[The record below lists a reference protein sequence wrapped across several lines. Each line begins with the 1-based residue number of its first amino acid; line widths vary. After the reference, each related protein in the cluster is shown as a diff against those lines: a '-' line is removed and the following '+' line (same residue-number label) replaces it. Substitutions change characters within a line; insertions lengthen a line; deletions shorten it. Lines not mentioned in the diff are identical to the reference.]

1 MNQTEQKQFGTA
13 RKNKDFL
20 FRAAVC
26 LLFGAF
32 AFQLWFHAARTSA
45 TIDEPPHILAG
56 HRHWQCADFAINPE
70 HPPLLKL
77 LAASPLLF
85 RTLVEP
91 PIWECGK
98 HPTSK
103 YDASLAGF
111 SFLARNDTDSIVIPA
126 RLAAAV
132 LSLLLAILVF
142 LAAREMFGRA
152 EALVAL
158 TLLVFEPN
166 IIAHGSLVTT
176 DMAVS
181 AGFFAAVYALY
192 RYRKSPSAI
201 RFLILGAA
209 IGLTLAAKHSG
220 IFIIPVLFLL
230 LIADFLLFRRFE
242 NQTSECGIGNAEC
255 GIERNAALRIPH
267 SVLKQRIIRDA
278 GAFAGA
284 ILIGLVMLWAC
295 YGFNA
300 RALPQTG
307 GETILAEVFPAQ
319 TPEGKPLSALG
330 RTLKTIT
337 SIFPESYTVG
347 MADVLSSSSRPMYL
361 LGEVYPT
368 GRWFYFPIAFLI
380 KTSIALLVLL
390 AAGLLT
396 FKLYRERGREMLF
409 LLFPSLAFF
418 GVSLLSEMNIGVRHI
433 LPVYGFFIVIAA
445 AGGCALS
452 RKHKIAGWALILLL
466 FAHAATTFQT
476 APNYLAF
483 SNILWGGT
491 NNTYR
496 LLTDSNVEWGQNL
509 KLINEYLHSEN
520 INDCW
525 FANFGGGELARRA
538 LPCRLM
544 PGSYDWNATE
554 EPVDPIPG
562 VIEGTVLLSVAVLP
576 PLGGDGY
583 KSVIASEPVA
593 QIGGSI
599 FVYRGRFEVPLAS
612 ALSYIARSQQL
623 VRMNRFDE
631 AIGDARQA
639 INLLPDDARSHYAL
653 GVALARA
660 DQRDEARRE
669 FETTI
674 QLAKLNPAI
683 FRQAEMRARA
693 ELEQL
698 K

>member
-1 MNQTEQKQFGTA
+1 MNQTKQKQLGAA
-13 RKNKDFL
+13 RKSKEFL

-32 AFQLWFHAARTSA
+32 AFQLWFHAAQTSA
-45 TIDEPPHILAG
+45 TIDEVPHILAG

-77 LAASPLLF
+77 LAASPLIF

-98 HPTSK
+98 RPTSK
-103 YDASLAGF
+103 YDATLAGF
-111 SFLARNDTDSIVIPA
+111 SFLARNETDGIVIPA

-132 LSLLLAILVF
+132 LSLLLAWLVF

-152 EALVAL
+152 EALAAL

-192 RYRKSPSAI
+192 RYRKNPSAI
-201 RFLILGAA
+201 RFLVLGAA

-242 NQTSECGIGNAEC
+242 NQTS
-255 GIERNAALRIPH
+255 
-267 SVLKQRIIRDA
+267 LKRQIIRDTA
-278 GAFAGA
+278 AFAGA
-284 ILIGLVMLWAC
+284 VLIGLVLLWAC

-300 RALPQTG
+300 YALPQTG
-307 GETILAEVFPAQ
+307 GETILAGVFPPQ
-319 TPEGKPLSALG
+319 TPEGKPPSVL
-330 RTLKTIT
+330 RQTLKTIT

-347 MADVLSSSSRPMYL
+347 LADVLSSSSRPMYL

-368 GRWFYFPIAFLI
+368 GRWFYFPVAFLI

-409 LLFPSLAFF
+409 LLVPSLAFF
-418 GVSLLSEMNIGVRHI
+418 GISLLSKMNIGVRHI

-452 RKHKIAGWALILLL
+452 RKHKIVRWALILLL
-466 FAHAATTFQT
+466 AAHAATAFQT
-476 APNYLAF
+476 APSYLAF
-483 SNILWGGT
+483 SNIFWGGT

-509 KLINEYLHSEN
+509 KLVNEYLRSEN

-554 EPVDPIPG
+554 EPVEPIPG

-576 PLGGDGY
+576 PLGGNEY
-583 KSVIASEPVA
+583 TSVIASEPVA

-612 ALSYIARSQQL
+612 ALSYVARSQQL
-623 VRMNRFDE
+623 VLMNRFDE
-631 AIGDARQA
+631 AITDARQA
-639 INLLPDDARSHYAL
+639 IALLPDDARSHYAL

-660 DQRDEARRE
+660 DQRDEARQE

-674 QLAKLNPAI
+674 QLAKSNPEI

-693 ELEQL
+693 ELERL
-698 K
+698 NKR

>member
-1 MNQTEQKQFGTA
+1 MG
-13 RKNKDFL
+13 KNKEFL

-32 AFQLWFHAARTSA
+32 AFQLWFHAAQTSA
-45 TIDEPPHILAG
+45 TIDEVPHILAG
-56 HRHWQCADFAINPE
+56 YRHWQCADFAINPA

-77 LAASPLLF
+77 LAASPLIS

-91 PIWECGK
+91 PIWECGTR
-98 HPTSK
+98 PTSK
-103 YDASLAGF
+103 YDATLAGF
-111 SFLARNDTDSIVIPA
+111 SFLARNDTDGIVIPA

-152 EALVAL
+152 EALAAL

-192 RYRKSPSAI
+192 RYRKSPSVI

-220 IFIIPVLFLL
+220 ILVVPVLFLL

-242 NQTSECGIGNAEC
+242 NQ
-255 GIERNAALRIPH
+255 IP
-267 SVLKQRIIRDA
+267 LKRQIIRDTA
-278 GAFAGA
+278 AFAGA
-284 ILIGLVMLWAC
+284 VLIGLVMLWAC
-295 YGFNA
+295 YGFN
-300 RALPQTG
+300 RYALPKTG
-307 GETILAEVFPAQ
+307 GETILAEVFPPQ
-319 TPEGKPLSALG
+319 TPEGKPPSAL
-330 RTLKTIT
+330 RQTLKTIT
-337 SIFPESYTVG
+337 GVFPESYTVG

-368 GRWFYFPIAFLI
+368 GRWFYFPVAFLI

-409 LLFPSLAFF
+409 LLLPSLAFF
-418 GVSLLSEMNIGVRHI
+418 GISLLSKMNIGVRHI

-452 RKHKIAGWALILLL
+452 RKHKIAAWVLILLL
-466 FAHAATTFQT
+466 VAHAATAFQT

-509 KLINEYLHSEN
+509 KLVNEYLRSEN

-562 VIEGTVLLSVAVLP
+562 VIEGTILLSVAVLP
-576 PLGGDGY
+576 PLGGDEY

-612 ALSYIARSQQL
+612 ALSYVARSQQL
-623 VRMNRFDE
+623 VRMNRFEE
-631 AIGDARQA
+631 AIVDGRQA

-669 FETTI
+669 FEATI
-674 QLAKLNPAI
+674 QLAKSNPAL
-683 FRQAEMRARA
+683 FRQAEMRAGA

>member
-1 MNQTEQKQFGTA
+1 MG
-13 RKNKDFL
+13 KNKEFL

-32 AFQLWFHAARTSA
+32 AFQLWFQAAQTSA
-45 TIDEPPHILAG
+45 TIDEVPHILAG
-56 HRHWQCADFAINPE
+56 HRYWQCADFAINPE

-77 LAASPLLF
+77 LAASPLIF

-98 HPTSK
+98 RPTIK
-103 YDASLAGF
+103 YDATLAGF
-111 SFLARNDTDSIVIPA
+111 SFLARNDTDGVVIPA

-132 LSLLLAILVF
+132 LSLLLAWLVF

-152 EALVAL
+152 EALAAL
-158 TLLVFEPN
+158 TLLAFEPN

-192 RYRKSPSAI
+192 RYRKNPSAI
-201 RFLILGAA
+201 RFLVLGAG

-220 IFIIPVLFLL
+220 ILVVPVLFLL
-230 LIADFLLFRRFE
+230 LIADILLFRRFE
-242 NQTSECGIGNAEC
+242 NQT
-255 GIERNAALRIPH
+255 P
-267 SVLKQRIIRDA
+267 LKRQIIRDTA
-278 GAFAGA
+278 AFAGA
-284 ILIGLVMLWAC
+284 ILIGWVLLWAC

-307 GETILAEVFPAQ
+307 GETILAEVFPPQ
-319 TPEGKPLSALG
+319 TPEGKPPSAL
-330 RTLKTIT
+330 RQTLKTIT

-347 MADVLSSSSRPMYL
+347 LADVLSSSSRPMYL

-368 GRWFYFPIAFLI
+368 GRWFYFPVAFLI

-409 LLFPSLAFF
+409 LLIPSLAFF
-418 GVSLLSEMNIGVRHI
+418 GISLLSQLNIGVRHI

-452 RKHKIAGWALILLL
+452 RKHKIARWALILLL
-466 FAHAATTFQT
+466 AAHAVTAFQT

-509 KLINEYLHSEN
+509 KLVNEYLRSEN

-544 PGSYDWNATE
+544 PGSHDWNATE

-562 VIEGTVLLSVAVLP
+562 VIEGTILLSVAVLP
-576 PLGGDGY
+576 PLGGDEY

-612 ALSYIARSQQL
+612 ALSYVARSQQL
-623 VRMNRFDE
+623 LRMNRFNE
-631 AIGDARQA
+631 AIVDGRQA

-653 GVALARA
+653 GNALARA
-660 DQRDEARRE
+660 DQPDEARRE

-674 QLAKLNPAI
+674 QLAKLNPAL

>member
-1 MNQTEQKQFGTA
+1 MNQTEQKQLGA
-13 RKNKDFL
+13 MGKNKEFL

-32 AFQLWFHAARTSA
+32 AFQLWFHAAQTSA
-45 TIDEPPHILAG
+45 TIDEVPHILAG

-77 LAASPLLF
+77 LAASPLIF

-98 HPTSK
+98 RPTSK
-103 YDASLAGF
+103 YDATLAGF

-152 EALVAL
+152 EALAAL

-201 RFLILGAA
+201 RFLVLGAA

-230 LIADFLLFRRFE
+230 LIADFLLFRQVG
-242 NQTSECGIGNAEC
+242 NQTS
-255 GIERNAALRIPH
+255 
-267 SVLKQRIIRDA
+267 LKRQIIRDVS
-278 GAFAGA
+278 AFAGA
-284 ILIGLVMLWAC
+284 ILIGLVLLWAC

-300 RALPQTG
+300 YALSQTG
-307 GETILAEVFPAQ
+307 GETILAEVFPPR
-319 TPEGKPLSALG
+319 TPEGKPPSAL
-330 RTLKTIT
+330 RQTLKTIM

-368 GRWFYFPIAFLI
+368 GRWFYFPVAFLI
-380 KTSIALLVLL
+380 KTGIPLLVLL
-390 AAGLLT
+390 AVGLLT
-396 FKLYRERGREMLF
+396 FNLYRERGREMLF
-409 LLFPSLAFF
+409 LLVPSFAFF
-418 GVSLLSEMNIGVRHI
+418 GISLLSKMNIGVRHI

-452 RKHKIAGWALILLL
+452 RKHKIARWALILLL
-466 FAHAATTFQT
+466 VAHAATAFQT

-483 SNILWGGT
+483 SNIFWGGT

-509 KLINEYLHSEN
+509 KLVNEYLRSEN

-554 EPVDPIPG
+554 EPVAPIPG

-576 PLGGDGY
+576 PLGGDEY

-612 ALSYIARSQQL
+612 ALSYVARSQQL
-623 VRMNRFDE
+623 VLMNRFEE
-631 AIGDARQA
+631 AITDARQA
-639 INLLPDDARSHYAL
+639 IALLPDDARSHYAL
-653 GVALARA
+653 AVALARA
-660 DQRDEARRE
+660 DQPDEARRE

-674 QLAKLNPAI
+674 QLAKSNPEI

-693 ELEQL
+693 ELERL
-698 K
+698 NKR

>member
-1 MNQTEQKQFGTA
+1 
-13 RKNKDFL
+13 
-20 FRAAVC
+20 
-26 LLFGAF
+26 
-32 AFQLWFHAARTSA
+32 
-45 TIDEPPHILAG
+45 
-56 HRHWQCADFAINPE
+56 
-70 HPPLLKL
+70 
-77 LAASPLLF
+77 
-85 RTLVEP
+85 
-91 PIWECGK
+91 
-98 HPTSK
+98 
-103 YDASLAGF
+103 
-111 SFLARNDTDSIVIPA
+111 
-126 RLAAAV
+126 
-132 LSLLLAILVF
+132 
-142 LAAREMFGRA
+142 MFGRA
-152 EALVAL
+152 EALAAL

-192 RYRKSPSAI
+192 RYRKNPSAI
-201 RFLILGAA
+201 RFLVLGAA

-230 LIADFLLFRRFE
+230 LIPDFLLCRRLE
-242 NQTSECGIGNAEC
+242 NQTS
-255 GIERNAALRIPH
+255 
-267 SVLKQRIIRDA
+267 LKRQIIRDTA
-278 GAFAGA
+278 AFAGA
-284 ILIGLVMLWAC
+284 ILIGLVFLWAC

-307 GETILAEVFPAQ
+307 GETILAEVFPPQ
-319 TPEGKPLSALG
+319 TPEGKPPSAL
-330 RTLKTIT
+330 RQTLKTMT
-337 SIFPESYTVG
+337 GVFPESYTVG

-361 LGEVYPT
+361 LGKVYPT
-368 GRWFYFPIAFLI
+368 GRWFYFPAAFLI

-409 LLFPSLAFF
+409 LLVPSLVFF
-418 GVSLLSEMNIGVRHI
+418 GISLLSKMNIGVRHI
-433 LPVYGFFIVIAA
+433 LPVYGFFIIIAA

-452 RKHKIAGWALILLL
+452 RKHKIAGWGLILLL
-466 FAHAATTFQT
+466 FAHAATAFQT

-483 SNILWGGT
+483 SNIFWGGT

-509 KLINEYLHSEN
+509 KLVNEYLRSEN

-562 VIEGTVLLSVAVLP
+562 VIEGTILLSVAVLP
-576 PLGGDGY
+576 PLGGDEY

-612 ALSYIARSQQL
+612 ALSYVARSQQL
-623 VRMNRFDE
+623 VRMNRLDE

-639 INLLPDDARSHYAL
+639 INLLPDDARSHYVL

-660 DQRDEARRE
+660 DQPDEARRE

-674 QLAKLNPAI
+674 QLAKSNPAI

>member
-1 MNQTEQKQFGTA
+1 MNQTEQKQFGA
-13 RKNKDFL
+13 MGKNKEFL

-32 AFQLWFHAARTSA
+32 AFQLWFHAAQTSA
-45 TIDEPPHILAG
+45 TIDEVPHILAG

-77 LAASPLLF
+77 LAASPLIF
-85 RTLVEP
+85 RNLVEP

-98 HPTSK
+98 RPTSK
-103 YDASLAGF
+103 YDATLAGF
-111 SFLARNDTDSIVIPA
+111 SFLARNDTDGIVIPA

-132 LSLLLAILVF
+132 LSLLLAWLVF

-152 EALVAL
+152 EALAAL

-192 RYRKSPSAI
+192 RYRKNPSAI

-242 NQTSECGIGNAEC
+242 NQT
-255 GIERNAALRIPH
+255 L
-267 SVLKQRIIRDA
+267 LKRQIIRDA
-278 GAFAGA
+278 SAFAGA
-284 ILIGLVMLWAC
+284 ILIGLVLLWAC
-295 YGFNA
+295 YGFNTY
-300 RALPQTG
+300 ALPQTG
-307 GETILAEVFPAQ
+307 GETILAEVFPPR
-319 TPEGKPLSALG
+319 TPEGKPPSAL
-330 RTLKTIT
+330 RQTLKTIT

-347 MADVLSSSSRPMYL
+347 LADVLSSSSRPMYL

-368 GRWFYFPIAFLI
+368 GRWFYFPVAFLI
-380 KTSIALLVLL
+380 KTGIALLILL

-409 LLFPSLAFF
+409 LLVPSLAFF
-418 GVSLLSEMNIGVRHI
+418 GISLLSKMNIGVRHI
-433 LPVYGFFIVIAA
+433 LPVYGFFIIIAA

-452 RKHKIAGWALILLL
+452 RKHKIARWALILLL
-466 FAHAATTFQT
+466 VAHAATAFQT

-509 KLINEYLHSEN
+509 KLVNEYLRSEN

-576 PLGGDGY
+576 PLGGDEY

-612 ALSYIARSQQL
+612 ALSYVARSQQL
-623 VRMNRFDE
+623 VLMNRFEE
-631 AIGDARQA
+631 AIVDGRQA
-639 INLLPDDARSHYAL
+639 IALLPDDARSHYAL

-674 QLAKLNPAI
+674 QLAKSNPEI

-693 ELEQL
+693 ELERL

>member
-1 MNQTEQKQFGTA
+1 MG
-13 RKNKDFL
+13 KNKEFL

-32 AFQLWFHAARTSA
+32 AFQLWFHAAQTSA
-45 TIDEPPHILAG
+45 TIDEVPHILAG

-77 LAASPLLF
+77 LAASPLIF

-98 HPTSK
+98 RPTSK
-103 YDASLAGF
+103 YDATLAGF

-152 EALVAL
+152 EALAAL

-201 RFLILGAA
+201 RFLVLGAA

-230 LIADFLLFRRFE
+230 LIADFLLFRQVG
-242 NQTSECGIGNAEC
+242 NQTS
-255 GIERNAALRIPH
+255 
-267 SVLKQRIIRDA
+267 LKRQIIRDVS
-278 GAFAGA
+278 AFAGA
-284 ILIGLVMLWAC
+284 ILIGLVLLWAC

-300 RALPQTG
+300 YALSQTG
-307 GETILAEVFPAQ
+307 GETILAEVFPPR
-319 TPEGKPLSALG
+319 TPEGKPPSAL
-330 RTLKTIT
+330 RQTLKTIM

-368 GRWFYFPIAFLI
+368 GRWFYFPVAFLI
-380 KTSIALLVLL
+380 KTGIPLLVLL
-390 AAGLLT
+390 AVGLLT
-396 FKLYRERGREMLF
+396 FNLYRERGREMLF
-409 LLFPSLAFF
+409 LLVPSFAFF
-418 GVSLLSEMNIGVRHI
+418 GISLLSKMNIGVRHI

-452 RKHKIAGWALILLL
+452 RKHKIARWALILLL
-466 FAHAATTFQT
+466 VAHAATAFQT

-483 SNILWGGT
+483 SNIFWGGT

-509 KLINEYLHSEN
+509 KLVNEYLRSEN

-554 EPVDPIPG
+554 EPVAPIPG

-576 PLGGDGY
+576 PLGGDEY

-612 ALSYIARSQQL
+612 ALSYVARSQQL
-623 VRMNRFDE
+623 VLMNRFEE
-631 AIGDARQA
+631 AITDARQA
-639 INLLPDDARSHYAL
+639 IALLPDDARSHYAL
-653 GVALARA
+653 AVALARA
-660 DQRDEARRE
+660 DQPDEARRE

-674 QLAKLNPAI
+674 QLAKSNPEI

-693 ELEQL
+693 ELERL
-698 K
+698 NKR

>member
-1 MNQTEQKQFGTA
+1 MG
-13 RKNKDFL
+13 KNKEFL

-32 AFQLWFHAARTSA
+32 AFQLWFHAAQTSA
-45 TIDEPPHILAG
+45 TIDEVPHILAG

-77 LAASPLLF
+77 LAASPLIF

-98 HPTSK
+98 RPTSK
-103 YDASLAGF
+103 YDATLAGF
-111 SFLARNDTDSIVIPA
+111 SFLARNDTDGIVIPA
-126 RLAAAV
+126 RLAAAI

-152 EALVAL
+152 EALAAL

-201 RFLILGAA
+201 RFLVLGAA

-230 LIADFLLFRRFE
+230 LIADFLLFRRVE
-242 NQTSECGIGNAEC
+242 NQTS
-255 GIERNAALRIPH
+255 
-267 SVLKQRIIRDA
+267 LKRQIIRDVS
-278 GAFAGA
+278 AFAGA
-284 ILIGLVMLWAC
+284 ILIGLVLLWAC

-300 RALPQTG
+300 YALPQTG
-307 GETILAEVFPAQ
+307 GETILAEVFPPRN
-319 TPEGKPLSALG
+319 PEGKPPSAL
-330 RTLKTIT
+330 RQTLKTIT
-337 SIFPESYTVG
+337 SVFPESYTVG
-347 MADVLSSSSRPMYL
+347 LADVLSSSSRPMYL
-361 LGEVYPT
+361 FGKVYPT
-368 GRWFYFPIAFLI
+368 GRWFYFPVAFLI
-380 KTSIALLVLL
+380 KTGIALLVLL

-409 LLFPSLAFF
+409 LLVPSLAFF
-418 GVSLLSEMNIGVRHI
+418 GISLLSKMNIGVRHI

-445 AGGCALS
+445 AGGYALS
-452 RKHKIAGWALILLL
+452 RKHKIARWALILLL
-466 FAHAATTFQT
+466 AAHAATAFQT

-509 KLINEYLHSEN
+509 KLVNEYLRSEN
-520 INDCW
+520 INYCW

-562 VIEGTVLLSVAVLP
+562 VIEGTILLSVAVLP
-576 PLGGDGY
+576 PLGGDEY

-612 ALSYIARSQQL
+612 ALSYVARSQQL
-623 VRMNRFDE
+623 VLMNRFEE
-631 AIGDARQA
+631 AIADGRQA
-639 INLLPDDARSHYAL
+639 IALLPDDARSHYAL

-674 QLAKLNPAI
+674 QLAKSNPEI

-693 ELEQL
+693 ELERL